1 MPAQTKIQIR
11 RGTTAEW
18 LASIDALSQGELGYD
33 LSLKKFKVGDGTSLW
48 SSLPWAT
55 IIGSDLVGSS
65 GINISYAAGSGIAT
79 VSVTGL
85 TSSYL
90 SDFSS
95 AVSGLL
101 PVKSIIAGNNITVSP
116 TGDNGFVISSPV
128 NENTVKDIIGS
139 TITGVS
145 GIAFSYDNVGKTATI
160 SLSDPSIQLND
171 ITDLTSNA
179 RTFLSTP
186 SSSNLKTLVT
196 DETGGGALV
205 FASGA
210 TLTNVTLSG
219 SVTVG
224 SDSLAE
230 TIDDRVANL
239 VTASSGIGVSYND
252 AANTLQVSITGI
264 PTSLITNFASGV
276 NALIDNAVSASI
288 VGGSGVD
295 IVYSSGTNTLT
306 ISSALTAGSGIAL
319 THNSGN
325 YVVSLSDPTVQ
336 LVDVTDLSA
345 NARSF
350 LLTPSSNNLSALV
363 TDETGSGNLVFSNSP
378 TLVSPNIGVA
388 TGTSFNSI
396 TGLSSSTPLMDS
408 TAAVGTATTAARAD
422 HVHPTDTSR
431 AAVAGNLA
439 QFASTTSS
447 QLAGVISDETGSGLL
462 VFNNSPTLVNP
473 TLGAATATSVNKVTI
488 TAPANGST
496 LTVADG
502 KTLTANNTLTFSG
515 TDSSSVSFG
524 AGGTVLYTS
533 NKLNALSS
541 TTSSEL
547 AGVISDETGTGS
559 LVFANNPTM
568 SGVTVNGNLTVSG
581 SGLVASNINDFN
593 TAVRTNRLDQM
604 SAPSADVSF
613 NSVKITSLADP
624 VSAQDAA
631 TKAYVDA
638 ARMGLDV
645 KASVRVATTEN
656 ITRSGTQTIDGV
668 VLVAGDRVLVKNQ
681 STGSQN
687 GIYEVAAG
695 SWNRASDADSSSE
708 VTAGMF
714 TFVSEGTANA
724 DSGWVLTTNDE
735 IVLGT
740 TSLVF
745 AQFSGAGQITAGAGL
760 TKNGNTIDAVGTAG
774 RIVVN
779 ADSIDLDT
787 VSQTDGSGS
796 SGTSFVQSVT
806 RDSYG
811 RVTGVTTSSVQD
823 ASTSAK
829 GIASFDSGDF
839 SVSSGSVS
847 IKTSGVDNS
856 QLVNS
861 SVTIGSTSVSLGG
874 TITAVSGLS
883 SVSST
888 SFVGNLTGTAT
899 NANNVEVD
907 LSTSNVN
914 NLVFVNG
921 TDGNLKPS
929 VNNNLRFD
937 AANNQ
942 LLGSSNTT
950 PATTLKYF
958 IIDGGTP

>member
-1 MPAQTKIQIR
+1 MPVQTKIQIR
-11 RGTTAEW
+11 RGTSAEW
-18 LASIDALSQGELGYD
+18 LASIDPLSQGELGYD

-48 SSLPWAT
+48 SSLQWAT

-65 GINISYAAGSGIAT
+65 GINVSYAAGSGIAT

-95 AVSGLL
+95 AVSGLV
-101 PVKSIIAGNNITVSP
+101 PVKSIVAGTNIAVSGNNGTYTIST
-116 TGDNGFVISSPV
+116 NGLDT
-128 NENTVKDIIGS
+128 NAVKDVVGA

-145 GIAFSYDNVGKTATI
+145 GIRASYDNVGKIETI
-160 SLSDPSIQLND
+160 SV
-171 ITDLTSNA
+171 TGLTSSYIGDFN
-179 RTFLSTP
+179 
-186 SSSNLKTLVT
+186 SSV
-196 DETGGGALV
+196 
-205 FASGA
+205 SG
-210 TLTNVTLSG
+210 LLGVK
-219 SVTVG
+219 
-224 SDSLAE
+224 SLIQG
-230 TIDDRVANL
+230 T
-239 VTASSGIGVSYND
+239 GIGISNNGGNQTISV
-252 AANTLQVSITGI
+252 TGI

-295 IVYSSGTNTLT
+295 IVYNSGTNTLT
-306 ISSALTAGSGIAL
+306 ISSSLTAGSGISL

-325 YVVSLSDPTVQ
+325 YVVSLSDPTIQ
-336 LVDVTDLSA
+336 LAEITDLSA
-345 NARSF
+345 NARTF
-350 LLTPSSNNLSALV
+350 LLTPSSNNLS
-363 TDETGSGNLVFSNSP
+363 
-378 TLVSPNIGVA
+378 TLV
-388 TGTSFNSI
+388 
-396 TGLSSSTPLMDS
+396 
-408 TAAVGTATTAARAD
+408 
-422 HVHPTDTSR
+422 
-431 AAVAGNLA
+431 
-439 QFASTTSS
+439 
-447 QLAGVISDETGSGLL
+447 
-462 VFNNSPTLVNP
+462 
-473 TLGAATATSVNKVTI
+473 
-488 TAPANGST
+488 
-496 LTVADG
+496 
-502 KTLTANNTLTFSG
+502 
-515 TDSSSVSFG
+515 
-524 AGGTVLYTS
+524 
-533 NKLNALSS
+533 
-541 TTSSEL
+541 
-547 AGVISDETGTGS
+547 SDETGTGS

-581 SGLVASNINDFN
+581 SGLVASNVNDFN

-604 SAPSADVSF
+604 SVPTSDVSF

-645 KASVRVATTEN
+645 KASVRVATTAN
-656 ITRSGTQTIDGV
+656 TTLSGTQTIDGV
-668 VLVAGDRVLVKNQ
+668 SLSAGDRVLVKDQ
-681 STGSQN
+681 STTSQN
-687 GIYEVAAG
+687 GIYTVAAG
-695 SWNRASDADSSSE
+695 VWSRASDADTSAE

-714 TFVSEGTANA
+714 TFVSEGTVNA
-724 DSGWVLTTNDE
+724 DSGWVLTTNDA
-735 IVLGT
+735 VTLGT
-740 TSLVF
+740 TALSF

-760 TKNGNTIDAVGTAG
+760 TKNGNTIDVVGTAG

-779 ADSIDLDT
+779 TDNIDLDT

-811 RVTGVTTSSVQD
+811 RVTGVTTASVQD
-823 ASTSAK
+823 ATTSAK

-839 SVSSGSVS
+839 SVSSGAVS
-847 IKTSGVDNS
+847 IKASGVDNS
-856 QLVNS
+856 QLANS

-874 TITAVSGLS
+874 TITSVSGLS

-888 SFVGNLTGTAT
+888 SFVGSLSGTAT
-899 NANNVEVD
+899 NANNIEVD

-929 VNNNLRFD
+929 VNSNLKFD

-958 IIDGGTP
+958 IVDGGTP

>member
-1 MPAQTKIQIR
+1 MPALTKIQIR
-11 RGTTAEW
+11 RGTTVEW
-18 LASIDALSQGELGYD
+18 LASLDPLSQGELGYD
-33 LSLKKFKVGDGTSLW
+33 LNLKKFKVGDGTSLW

-55 IIGSDLVGSS
+55 IIGSDLVGTS
-65 GINISYAAGSGIAT
+65 GINISYAAGSGVAT

-85 TSSYL
+85 SSSYL
-90 SDFSS
+90 SDFNS

-101 PVKSIIAGNNITVSP
+101 PVKSVVAGNNITVTP

-145 GIAFSYDNVGKTATI
+145 GVRASYNSVGRIETLSVTGLTSSYIGDFNTSVSGLLGVKSLIQGTGVGIVNISGNQTI
-160 SLSDPSIQLND
+160 S
-171 ITDLTSNA
+171 
-179 RTFLSTP
+179 
-186 SSSNLKTLVT
+186 V
-196 DETGGGALV
+196 
-205 FASGA
+205 
-210 TLTNVTLSG
+210 
-219 SVTVG
+219 
-224 SDSLAE
+224 
-230 TIDDRVANL
+230 
-239 VTASSGIGVSYND
+239 
-252 AANTLQVSITGI
+252 TGI

-295 IVYSSGTNTLT
+295 IVYNSGTNTLT
-306 ISSALTAGSGIAL
+306 ISSALTAGSGISL

-325 YVVSLSDPTVQ
+325 YVVSLSDPTIQ
-336 LVDVTDLSA
+336 LAEITDLTT
-345 NARSF
+345 NARNF
-350 LLTPSSNNLSALV
+350 LLTPSSNNLATLV

-378 TLVSPNIGVA
+378 TLVSP
-388 TGTSFNSI
+388 
-396 TGLSSSTPLMDS
+396 
-408 TAAVGTATTAARAD
+408 
-422 HVHPTDTSR
+422 
-431 AAVAGNLA
+431 
-439 QFASTTSS
+439 
-447 QLAGVISDETGSGLL
+447 
-462 VFNNSPTLVNP
+462 
-473 TLGAATATSVNKVTI
+473 TLGAATATTVNKVTI

-502 KTLTANNTLTFSG
+502 KTLTASNTLTFTG

-524 AGGTVLYTS
+524 GGGTVIYTS
-533 NKLNALSS
+533 NKINALSS

-547 AGVISDETGTGS
+547 AGIISDETGTGS

-604 SAPSADVSF
+604 SVPTGDVSF

-645 KASVRVATTEN
+645 KQSVRVATIGN
-656 ITRSGTQTIDGV
+656 ITRSGTQIIDGV
-668 VLVAGDRVLVKNQ
+668 ELVSGDRVLVKNQ
-681 STGSQN
+681 STASQN

-695 SWNRASDADSSSE
+695 SWSRASDSDSDAK
-708 VTAGMF
+708 VTTGLF
-714 TFVSEGTANA
+714 TFVSEGDINA
-724 DSGWVLTTNDE
+724 DSGWVLTTNDT
-735 IVLGT
+735 ITVGT
-740 TSLVF
+740 TSLAF

-796 SGTSFVQSVT
+796 AGTSFVQGVT

-811 RVTGVTTSSVQD
+811 RVTGVTTAAVQD
-823 ASTSAK
+823 STTSAK

-839 SVSSGSVS
+839 SVTAGAVS
-847 IKTSGVDNS
+847 IKASGVDNS

-861 SVTIGSTSVSLGG
+861 SVTIGSISLSLGG
-874 TITAVSGLS
+874 SITAVSGLS

-888 SFVGNLTGTAT
+888 SFVGDLSGTAT

-929 VNNNLRFD
+929 VNSNLRFD